1 MDQVKKLRIVVL
13 SDNFTSTIIPPLIGE
28 WGFSAYIEAD
38 ETKILYDVGNS
49 GLPVLYNAKL
59 LGIDLSSIDYII
71 LSHGHS
77 DHTGGLKNE
86 ELLKLIKGKTLIAHP
101 SIFEKKFLNWAGK
114 LQYIGLPLTRE
125 ELEKNFNLILTR
137 KPIEFTKGVMFSGEI
152 KRYGNPEYNAGL
164 FTSKGEEGLEVD
176 HLYDDAALFI
186 NTAKGLVI
194 LTGCGHSN
202 VLNIVSY
209 AKEVTGVNKIY
220 AVLGGFHL
228 LSSDAQHVN
237 EVINKLSSEA
247 SKIGPAHC
255 SGYLARAIVA
265 KDKFIDLGVGRSF
278 EIIE

>member
-1 MDQVKKLRIVVL
+1 MDQVKRLKIVVL

-38 ETKILYDVGNS
+38 GTKILYDVGNS
-49 GLPVLYNAKL
+49 GLPVLHNAKL
-59 LGIDLSSIDYII
+59 LGIDLSSIDYVV

-77 DHTGGLKNE
+77 DHTGGLGNE
-86 ELLKLIKGKTLIAHP
+86 ELLKLLKGKTLIAHP
-101 SIFEKKFLNWAGK
+101 SIFEKKFLNWSGK

-125 ELEKNFNLILTR
+125 ELEKNFNVILTK
-137 KPIEFTKGVMFSGEI
+137 KPLEFAKGVMFSGEV

-164 FTSKGEEGLEVD
+164 FKSTEEGIEVD
-176 HLYDDAALFI
+176 HLLDDVALFI
-186 NTAKGLVI
+186 NTPKGLVI

-202 VLNIVSY
+202 VLNIVNY

-228 LSSDAQHVN
+228 LSSEPQHVN

-247 SKIGPAHC
+247 TKIGPAHC
-255 SGYLARAIVA
+255 SGNLAKSFVA
-265 KDKFIDLGVGRSF
+265 KDKFVDFGVGRSF
-278 EIIE
+278 EVFE